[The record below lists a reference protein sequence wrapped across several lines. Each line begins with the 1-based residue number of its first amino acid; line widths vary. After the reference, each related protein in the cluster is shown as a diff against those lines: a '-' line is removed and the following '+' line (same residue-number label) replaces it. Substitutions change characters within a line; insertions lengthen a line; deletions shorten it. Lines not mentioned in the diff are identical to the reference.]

1 MGIYNATSALLQQM
15 PGETQGRGGKTV
27 ADVTNNDFEHF
38 PTREDV
44 CPRYLAKNILIKI
57 GIYSSAE
64 NNFWKNLI
72 NALYKFN
79 ALINLIF
86 W

>member
-44 CPRYLAKNILIKI
+44 CPRYLVKIIFIIVIIHCFKIYPYNNYNSLTIKD
-57 GIYSSAE
+57 
-64 NNFWKNLI
+64 F
-72 NALYKFN
+72 
-79 ALINLIF
+79 
-86 W
+86 